1 MSKFIKS
8 PSKQELIE
16 ELAELKAQNRYIR
29 QSRIIYLV
37 TTAINN
43 LFKYGSLLGIAYCFY
58 LIIAVLAGK
67 TTLANIGI
75 SFLGNVRISETVAW
89 LFGVS
94 GVAFGYRQRR
104 LRRKTVE
111 HLQTRNIELEK
122 QIDPNRTS
130 STLTPR
136 GDTNPRDVLK

>member
-1 MSKFIKS
+1 MSKPVKTQ
-8 PSKQELIE
+8 SKQDLII
-16 ELAELKAQNRYIR
+16 ELADVKAESRYIR
-29 QSRIIYLV
+29 QSRITHAI
-37 TTAINN
+37 TTTITTIA
-43 LFKYGSLLGIAYCFY
+43 KYGTLLGIAYCMY
-58 LIIAVLAGK
+58 LSIAVLAGK

-75 SFLGNVRISETVAW
+75 SFLGNVKISEAVAW

-94 GVAFGYRQRR
+94 GVAFGYKQRQ

-111 HLQTRNIELEK
+111 HLQTRNIEIEQ

-136 GDTNPRDVLK
+136 GDTNPRDAI